1 VFFTSLHMFSCG
13 LSPKKV
19 TKALIC
25 LVTIGFFVAAVFY
38 SHFVKCVL
46 HTRSV
51 CIVI

>member
-1 VFFTSLHMFSCG
+1 
-13 LSPKKV
+13 V
-19 TKALIC
+19 T
-25 LVTIGFFVAAVFY
+25 VGFFVAAMIY